1 MNIEIKERLESTL
14 EKYGIS
20 KAKASRDM
28 GYSAAVISAYM
39 SGNYGGD
46 VEKLE
51 EGITQWIARQ
61 EQAHSRKRVAVVET
75 SALKTILNAIELA
88 HTEKDIALIVAP
100 AGSGKT
106 KATELYVSRN
116 EKTVIYIPVIAGM
129 GRMALVREIAK
140 QLSLDVNHVQLNV
153 LVQNVADALSDRN
166 SVVILDEADYLKS
179 DALEFVRRIVYDLG
193 RSGLVLIGL
202 PQLQAMIQNL
212 KNDHRQL
219 ESRIGILHRFD
230 GLTKQ
235 DAVMIA
241 RSVWDGCGMDVIN
254 AIYAVSKGDVRQYVK
269 IIERAQNTMAV
280 NKLDKPDVEVI
291 EIASTLVLRR
301 RG

>member
-1 MNIEIKERLESTL
+1 
-14 EKYGIS
+14 
-20 KAKASRDM
+20 
-28 GYSAAVISAYM
+28 M